1 MKIIHK
7 YILGEMKMPVLFGV
21 SLFTFIFL
29 IDIMVQMMENVLVKG
44 VSVIDVVRILSF
56 YLPPIL
62 SQTIPMGF
70 FLGVMITYSKL
81 TSTSE
86 STAMSAMGMSLNNML
101 MPPVALAV
109 GITVF
114 VFFLQESI
122 IPRSFAKLEEI
133 TYKIAYEKP
142 AFQLKEK
149 MYIDDIDEYSIY
161 VDEVNNEDGVAENL
175 IIFKKED
182 NSPFPTVVTAK
193 RTSWAEASMI
203 LQDAQFFQSD
213 KDGGEKLRGNFISQ
227 KIPLNSFFEDIEIKV
242 DEIEALSIHSLL
254 KEMKDKSP
262 EERIPY
268 KVEINKKLA
277 IPLSTVMLGIL
288 GVLFSVGHHR
298 TGKSVSFG
306 VALTVIFVYIASLNV
321 GMVMANKGKIAP
333 IIGVWTPNVLL
344 GALTAYMYMK
354 KVRRG

>member
-44 VSVIDVVRILSF
+44 VSIIDVVRILSF

-86 STAMSAMGMSLNNML
+86 STAMSAMGMSLNSML
-101 MPPVALAV
+101 KPSVLVATF
-109 GITVF
+109 ITVF

-122 IPRSFAKLEEI
+122 IPRSFKKLEEI

-142 AFQLKEK
+142 AFQLREK
-149 MYIDDIDEYSIY
+149 MYIDEIDEYSIY

-175 IIFKKED
+175 IIFKKEED
-182 NSPFPTVVTAK
+182 TPYPTVVTAK

-203 LQDAQFFQSD
+203 LEDAEFYQSD
-213 KDGGEKLRGNFISQ
+213 KIGKERLRGEFLSQ

-242 DEIEALSIHSLL
+242 DEIEALSIRTLL
-254 KEMKDKSP
+254 KDMKDKSA
-262 EERIPY
+262 EEKIPY
-268 KVEINKKLA
+268 EVEINKKMA
-277 IPLSTVMLGIL
+277 IPLSAIMLGIL

-298 TGKSVSFG
+298 SGKSVSFG
-306 VALTVIFVYIASLNV
+306 ISLGVIFIYISSLNV
-321 GMVMANKGKIAP
+321 GMVMANKGAVSP
-333 IIGVWTPNVLL
+333 VVGVWTSNLFL
-344 GALTAYMYMK
+344 AALTLYMYMK
-354 KVRRG
+354 KTRRG

>member
-44 VSVIDVVRILSF
+44 VSIIDVVRILSF

-86 STAMSAMGMSLNNML
+86 STAMSAMGMSLNSIMKPAVL
-101 MPPVALAV
+101 LATA
-109 GITVF
+109 ITFF

-122 IPRSFAKLEEI
+122 IPRSFKKLEEI

-142 AFQLKEK
+142 AFQLREK
-149 MYIDDIDEYSIY
+149 MYIDEIDEYSIY
-161 VDEVNNEDGVAENL
+161 VDDVNNEDGVAENL
-175 IIFKKED
+175 IIFKNEE
-182 NSPFPTVVTAK
+182 NSPYPTVVTAK

-203 LQDAQFFQSD
+203 LEDAEFYQSD
-213 KDGGEKLRGNFISQ
+213 EAGKEKLRGKFLSQ

-242 DEIEALSIHSLL
+242 DEIEALAIGTLL
-254 KEMKDKSP
+254 KEMKDKSA
-262 EERIPY
+262 EEKVPY
-268 KVEINKKLA
+268 EVEINKKMA
-277 IPLSTVMLGIL
+277 IPLSTIMLGIL

-306 VALTVIFVYIASLNV
+306 ISLGVIFIYISSLNV
-321 GMVMANKGKIAP
+321 GMVMANKGAVSP
-333 IIGVWTPNVLL
+333 IVGVWTSNLFL
-344 GALTAYMYMK
+344 AALTLYMYIK
-354 KVRRG
+354 KTRRG

>member
-7 YILGEMKMPVLFGV
+7 YILGEMKMPILFGV

-44 VSVIDVVRILSF
+44 VSIIDVVRILSF

-86 STAMSAMGMSLNNML
+86 STAMSAMGMSMNDML
-101 MPPVALAV
+101 KAPVALA
-109 GITVF
+109 GLITVF

-122 IPRSFAKLEEI
+122 IPRSFQKLEEI

-161 VDEVNNEDGVAENL
+161 VDDVNNDDGTAENL
-175 IIFKKED
+175 IIFKNEAD
-182 NSPFPTVVTAK
+182 TPYPTVVTAK
-193 RTSWAEASMI
+193 KTSWAEASMI
-203 LQDAQFFQSD
+203 LEGAEFYQSD
-213 KDGGEKLRGNFISQ
+213 IRGNEKLRGKFQSQ

-242 DEIEALSIHSLL
+242 DEIEALSVQTLL
-254 KEMKDKSP
+254 KDIKGMSA
-262 EERIPY
+262 EESLPY
-268 KVEINKKLA
+268 RVEINKKLA

-288 GVLFSVGHHR
+288 GVLFSIGHHR
-298 TGKSVSFG
+298 SGKSVSFG
-306 VALTVIFVYIASLNV
+306 VSLGVIFAYIASLNV
-321 GMVMANKGKIAP
+321 GMVMANKGAVTP
-333 IIGVWTPNVLL
+333 VVGVWTPNLFL
-344 GALTAYMYMK
+344 AALTLYMYIK
-354 KVRRG
+354 KTRRG

>member
-7 YILGEMKMPVLFGV
+7 YILDQMKMPTLFGV
-21 SLFTFIFL
+21 SLFTFVFL

-44 VSVIDVVRILSF
+44 VSIIDVVRILSF

-70 FLGVMITYSKL
+70 FLGVMISYSKL

-86 STAMSAMGMSLNNML
+86 STAMSAMGMSLNDMMKPTL
-101 MPPVALAV
+101 GLAGV
-109 GITVF
+109 ITVF

-142 AFQLKEK
+142 AFQLREK

-161 VDEVNNEDGVAENL
+161 VDDVNNEDGVAENL
-175 IIFKKED
+175 IIFKKESD
-182 NSPFPTVVTAK
+182 TPFPTVVTAK

-203 LQDAQFFQSD
+203 LEDAEFYQSD
-213 KDGGEKLRGNFISQ
+213 QNGSEKLRGKFMSQ

-242 DEIEALSIHSLL
+242 DEIEALSIKTLL
-254 KEMKDKSP
+254 KEMKSK
-262 EERIPY
+262 EGVEKLPY
-268 KVEINKKLA
+268 EVEINKKLA
-277 IPLSTVMLGIL
+277 IPLSTFMLGIL

-306 VALTVIFVYIASLNV
+306 VALTVIFTYIASLNV
-321 GMVMANKGKIAP
+321 GMVMATKGAVSP
-333 IIGVWTPNVLL
+333 IVGVWTPNLL
-344 GALTAYMYMK
+344 LAGLTLYMYIK
-354 KVRRG
+354 KTRRG

>member
-7 YILGEMKMPVLFGV
+7 YILTQMKMPVLFGI

-44 VSVIDVVRILSF
+44 VSLIDVVRILSF

-86 STAMSAMGMSLNNML
+86 STAMSAMGMSLNSVMKPAIQL
-101 MPPVALAV
+101 ALI
-109 GITVF
+109 ITVF

-122 IPRSFAKLEEI
+122 IPRSFKKLEEL

-142 AFQLKEK
+142 SFQLREK

-161 VDEVNNEDGVAENL
+161 VDDINNEDGVAENL
-175 IIFKKED
+175 IIYKKELD
-182 NSPFPTVVTAK
+182 SPYPTVVTAK

-203 LQDAQFFQSD
+203 LEDAEFYQSD
-213 KDGGEKLRGNFISQ
+213 KDGSEKLRGKFMSQ

-242 DEIEALSIHSLL
+242 DEIEALSVQTLL
-254 KEMKDKSP
+254 KDMKGLTEAEK
-262 EERIPY
+262 IPY

-277 IPLSTVMLGIL
+277 IPLSTTLLAML

-306 VALTVIFVYIASLNV
+306 VALGVIFIYIASLNV
-321 GMVMANKGKIAP
+321 GMVIANKGSVSP
-333 IIGVWTPNVLL
+333 IVGVWTPNLFLALL
-344 GALTAYMYMK
+344 TFYMYDK
-354 KVRRG
+354 KARRG